1 MEEQQA
7 IALLKQGDLI
17 GLEALVTQFQALAV
31 HAAYLIV
38 ADRSL
43 AEDIVQ
49 SAFLKAAGKIDQFD
63 AQRPFRPWFLRMVVN
78 DCIKAARRQQRDLSL
93 DNPSSDLLA
102 WLTDPN
108 PGPEQQV
115 ETRELRQSVWDALQQ
130 LPPEQR
136 AVIVQRHFLEMD
148 EAEMVRESQQPPSTV
163 KWRLHVA
170 RERLKALLRPHQHSY
185 FQEYSGDRVQI
196 SGEKNEKQ

>member
-7 IALLKQGDLI
+7 IARLKQGDLI
-17 GLEALVTQFQALAV
+17 GLEALVTQYQALAV

-43 AEDIVQ
+43 AEDVVQ
-49 SAFLKAAGKIDQFD
+49 SAFLKVAKRIDQFD

-78 DCIKAARRQQRDLSL
+78 DCIKVARRQQRNLSL
-93 DNPSSDLLA
+93 DNPSSNLLA
-102 WLTDPN
+102 WLTDPD

-115 ETRELRQSVWDALQQ
+115 ETMELRQSVWNALQQ

-148 EAEMVRESQQPPSTV
+148 EAEMVRESKQPSSTI

-170 RERLKALLRPHQHSY
+170 RERLKALLNPHQNRYS
-185 FQEYSGDRVQI
+185 QEYFGVNVQT